1 MKNPENSWSDILSPP
16 AQERL
21 FLRKDRLNLFQIPQL
36 ELTMKTAG
44 STTAPLLTLLV
55 VAYASSLLAV
65 ELQPG
70 TYTPQPAGTRIL
82 DLTYAH
88 LERDALYS
96 KGKKLP
102 LDPLLILDLV
112 QVRGRYHL
120 PVEGS
125 AISASF
131 SFYCG
136 NNRGAR
142 ALTSWGSQSG
152 CSDLLLGMTYWPLHD
167 LKKGQFLGLTPY
179 ISLPTGE
186 YDPSRPYNFGEN
198 RYSFGLNSGYA
209 FPFSPRFSCEL
220 LGDIQLFGENDDYLS
235 GHSLKQQPLLTLQ
248 YHLRYQ
254 LTPSGKLFA
263 SYLHDWASATSI
275 DGKAQHNGRNNGR
288 YRIGYQQMVTKAWQL
303 QLSWGADLQVANGL
317 RESERLLLR
326 SVWLF

>member
-1 MKNPENSWSDILSPP
+1 
-16 AQERL
+16 
-21 FLRKDRLNLFQIPQL
+21 
-36 ELTMKTAG
+36 MKTPRLTIATLIAMT
-44 STTAPLLTLLV
+44 SASPLWG
-55 VAYASSLLAV
+55 V

-88 LERDALYS
+88 LERDAIYS

-102 LDPLLILDLV
+102 IEPLLILDVV
-112 QVRGRYHL
+112 QLRGRYHL
-120 PVEGS
+120 PVDDS

-131 SFYCG
+131 SLFCG
-136 NNRGAR
+136 NNRGTR

-152 CSDLLLGMTYWPLHD
+152 CGDLLLGMTYWPLHD

-198 RYSFGLNSGYA
+198 RYSVGLNTGYA
-209 FPFSPRFSCEL
+209 FHFSPKLSNEL
-220 LGDIQLFGENDDYLS
+220 LGDIQLFGDNDNYL
-235 GHSLKQQPLLTLQ
+235 GHTLKQQPLLTLQ
-248 YHLRYQ
+248 NHLRYQ
-254 LTPSGKLFA
+254 LTPTGKLFI
-263 SYLHDWASATSI
+263 SYLHDWASATSVN
-275 DGKAQHNGRNNGR
+275 GKDQHNGRNNGR
-288 YRIGYQQMVTKAWQL
+288 YRIGYQQMLSKAWQL
-303 QLSWGADLQVANGL
+303 QLSWGADLRVENGL